1 LPTSYKYTKEIIM
14 GTHYITEECITC
26 GACEPICPVKAIS
39 SGDPTYIIDLD
50 VCIDCGECDE
60 ICPVD
65 AILWEKTKV

>member
-1 LPTSYKYTKEIIM
+1 M

-39 SGDPTYIIDLD
+39 PGDPAYIIDLD
-50 VCIDCGECDE
+50 ICIDCGDCDE

-65 AILWEKTKV
+65 AIMWEKTKV